1 LSVFKKPMFI
11 AGIFIS
17 VFASIVIFFLG
28 ASHFFMLPYYKD
40 TSNYETHII
49 TITDI
54 SYFEDYILIHCDL
67 GNEYFRIS
75 GRNYEY
81 VINQNIENN
90 INNGD
95 QVNIVTALAY
105 FGDGYTYPIVGIEKN
120 GVTYLGSE
128 RGIENLLMDLAR
140 ERIEFIGILALSLGV
155 VTFFIFKTIRHNKKV
170 KSITVTRLDEI

>member
-1 LSVFKKPMFI
+1 MSVFKKPIFI
-11 AGIFIS
+11 IGTFIS
-17 VFASIVIFFLG
+17 VIASIVIFFIG

-54 SYFEDYILIHCDL
+54 SYFEDYMIIQCDL
-67 GNEYFRIS
+67 EYEYFRIS

-90 INNGD
+90 INDGD
-95 QVNIVTALAY
+95 QVSIVTALAY

-128 RGIENLLMDLAR
+128 QGLENLLMDLAR
-140 ERIEFIGILALSLGV
+140 DRIEFIGILALSLGV
-155 VTFFIFKTIRHNKKV
+155 VTFFIFKTIRLNKKV
-170 KSITVTRLDEI
+170 KSITVPR